1 MRIIVTIAG
10 ACLLLAL
17 TISLPAGTFAQ
28 GGLTTAALNGTVTD
42 NAGQPLPLAN
52 VVAIH
57 RPSGTVYGIGTR
69 EDGRYNISGL
79 RAGGPYSVS
88 AKLVGY
94 RSQSKENVYLELGQ
108 NLRIEFSLVPEAVQ
122 LSEVAVTAE
131 RSGII
136 SAARTGASTSVGK
149 DILERLPTVR
159 RSFQDFQNVSP
170 QFLGNSAAG
179 RNNRFNNIQIDGAN
193 VNDLFG
199 LGSSGT
205 PGGQASTQPISLDA
219 LQEFQIVVA
228 PYDVRQS
235 GFTGGGVN
243 AITRSGTNDFSGS
256 AYFYG
261 RNQNQVGL
269 GPTDPR
275 SKVAEFSDLQTGFR
289 VGGPILSD
297 QLFFFVNGELAR
309 RRAPSDVVLSG
320 LGQTGSNV
328 SPIPADTA
336 RLMQTVLRDKYG
348 YDPGSFDPIA
358 AKRES
363 NKLFAR
369 LDFNLSNEH
378 KLTVRHNYVDA
389 FDDNLLRTAASFYFE
404 NSNYKFN
411 STTNQTVAQLT
422 SSLGRE
428 FANELIIGYTAV
440 RDSRDYLG
448 AKFPFVRLNYL
459 GSTSNVLAAGP
470 EQYSVANALDQD
482 IIEVTDNFSY
492 FAGANIFTVGT
503 HNEFFKFSNLYIR
516 NPYGYYEFPSVGAL
530 NAGRPSR
537 YQYSYSTTT
546 DPRQRAAFSA
556 LQYGVY
562 AQVESKMV
570 KDLTLTLG
578 IRLDIPTLPDRP
590 TYNFRV
596 DSTFTARG
604 YDVSTDKVPSGNLL
618 WSPRFGFNWDVTGD
632 KTTQI
637 RGGLGIFTGRIP
649 YVWISNQY
657 GNTGVEFG
665 RVDVTN
671 PTFNFS
677 ADPDNQPKPGVTAG
691 LNPVATSEVNL
702 TTSDF
707 KMPQL
712 LRFNAA
718 VDQQLPFDLVGTV
731 EFIYSKTVND
741 LVYQDINIKGI
752 DSLAFDGRPM
762 YGRYAS
768 GTRTTPNKINSRD
781 FTNVLLLSNTS
792 AGYQWGITAQI
803 QRPLAEGLYGSV
815 SYTYGRSKD
824 RNSVL
829 SSQAYSQWRY
839 NPVPGNPNDPPL
851 TYSSFDRPHKIGAS
865 LSYRDDFIPG
875 APTTISVLYV
885 GYSGEPYSY
894 TYSGDINGDG
904 ETTNDMMYVPRNA
917 ADIILTTNNYGELD
931 AYIENEAY
939 LRENRGKILERNG
952 GRNPFISHVDLHIG
966 QIIPIVG
973 THEFEVT
980 VDVLNIMNLFDK
992 TQGLERYVANQNS
1005 SLLTY
1010 QGLDPA
1016 TQKPRFSFRYPTG
1029 GVPSQFSDLNSRWQA
1044 QLGVRYSF

>member
-1 MRIIVTIAG
+1 MRIIVTIGG
-10 ACLLLAL
+10 ACLLVVLAVCV
-17 TISLPAGTFAQ
+17 PAGAFAQ
-28 GGLTTAALNGTVTD
+28 GGLTTAALNGVVTD

-57 RPSGTVYGIGTR
+57 RPSGTVYGIGAR

-79 RAGGPYSVS
+79 RAGGPYSVT

-108 NLRIEFSLVPEAVQ
+108 NLRIDFSLVSEAVQ
-122 LSEVAVTAE
+122 LGEVAVTAE

-136 SAARTGASTSVGK
+136 SAARTGASTSVGR
-149 DILERLPTVR
+149 DVLERLPTVR

-193 VNDLFG
+193 FNDLFG

-219 LQEFQIVVA
+219 LQEFQIVIA

-243 AITRSGTNDFSGS
+243 AITRSGTNDFTGS
-256 AYFYG
+256 AYFFG

-289 VGGPILSD
+289 LGGPILTD

-309 RRAPSDVVLSG
+309 RRSPSDVVLSG

-336 RLMQTVLRDKYG
+336 RLMQSVLRDKYG
-348 YDPGSFDPIA
+348 YDPGSFDPITA
-358 AKRES
+358 RRES

-369 LDFNLSNEH
+369 LDYNLSNEH
-378 KLTVRHNYVDA
+378 KLTVRHNLVDA
-389 FDDNLLRTAASFYFE
+389 FDDNLQRTAASFYFE

-411 STTNQTVAQLT
+411 SVTNQTVAQLT
-422 SSLGRE
+422 SSLGSS
-428 FANELIIGYTAV
+428 FANELIVGYTTV

-448 AKFPFVRLNYL
+448 AKFPFVRINYL
-459 GSTSNVLAAGP
+459 GSTANVLAAGA
-470 EQYSVANALDQD
+470 ENFSQANALDQD

-492 FAGANIFTVGT
+492 FAGANVFTIGT

-516 NPYGYYEFPSVGAL
+516 NLWGYYEFPSVGAL
-530 NAGRPSR
+530 DAGRPSR
-537 YQYSYSTTT
+537 YQLSYSLTGKT
-546 DPRQRAAFSA
+546 DQRAEFNA

-578 IRLDIPTLPDRP
+578 IRLDIPTLPDKP
-590 TYNFRV
+590 SYNFRV
-596 DSTFTARG
+596 DSTFTAQG

-618 WSPRFGFNWDVTGD
+618 WSPRFGFNWDVLGD
-632 KTTQI
+632 KSTQI
-637 RGGLGIFTGRIP
+637 RGGVGIFTGRVP

-665 RVDVTN
+665 RVDVSN

-677 ADPDNQPKPGVTAG
+677 SDPANQPKPGITPG
-691 LNPVATSEVNL
+691 MSPVATSEINL

-741 LVYQDINIKGI
+741 LIYQDINIKGI

-768 GTRTTPNKINSRD
+768 GTRTTVNKINSRD
-781 FTNVLLLSNTS
+781 FTNVLLLSNTN
-792 AGYQWGITAQI
+792 AGYQWGITVQV
-803 QRPLAEGLYGSV
+803 QRPLTEGLYGSL

-851 TYSSFDRPHKIGAS
+851 TYSAFDRPHKIGAS
-865 LSYRDDFIPG
+865 LSYRNDFIPG
-875 APTTISVLYV
+875 APTTISVLYA

-904 ETTNDMMYVPRNA
+904 ETTNDMMYVPKNA

-931 AYIENEAY
+931 TYIENEAY

-952 GRNPFISHVDLHIG
+952 GRNPFISHVDLHLG
-966 QIIPIVG
+966 QVIPIFG
-973 THEFEVT
+973 THQFEIT
-980 VDVLNIMNLFDK
+980 LDVLNIMNLFDK
-992 TQGLERYVANQNS
+992 TQGLERYVVNQNY
-1005 SLLTY
+1005 SLLQY

-1016 TQKPRFSFRYPTG
+1016 TQKPRFSFKAPTG
-1029 GVPSQFSDLNSRWQA
+1029 GVPSQYSDLNSRWQA